1 MSPKKLVLILGLA
14 AAMSASAQTGPST
27 SGTTVFIPATGEVTH
42 ANDEATVMFSIEE
55 QDKDK
60 AAAASRVNRKMKE
73 GMDILRAA
81 DPSAQLKTQG
91 YYTYPVYPD
100 QPHPQPMQGAQRPPV
115 PVGWRVGQQLQVKT
129 RNLAALEK
137 TAAAA
142 QKVLALNGLSFGLA
156 RDTMKRLDDQ
166 RIAEAYKNLN
176 ERLASIAR
184 AMGRNPADAMLD
196 SVDLEGAG
204 NVRPPMM
211 DAAPM
216 MYAARAAKA
225 QQDVAEPS
233 FEPGETTLQMH
244 LTGKVK
250 FK

>member
-27 SGTTVFIPATGEVTH
+27 SGTTVFIPATGEVTR
-42 ANDEATVMFSIEE
+42 ANDEATVMFSVEE

-73 GMDILRAA
+73 GMEILRAA
-81 DPSAQLKTQG
+81 DPGAKLKTQG
-91 YYTYPVYPD
+91 YYTYPIYPE
-100 QPHPQPMQGAQRPPV
+100 QPQPLAGAPRAPV
-115 PVGWRVGQQLQVKT
+115 PVGWRVGQQLQMKT

-142 QKVLALNGLSFGLA
+142 QKVLALNGLSFGLSLE
-156 RDTMKRLDDQ
+156 TMKRLDDQ

-176 ERLASIAR
+176 ERLASVAR
-184 AMGRNPADAMLD
+184 AMGRNPSDAVLD

-211 DAAPM
+211 EAAPM
-216 MYAARAAKA
+216 MYAARAAKV
-225 QQDVAEPS
+225 QDVAEPS